1 MKAAQIN
8 AYGDADQLFVGDLP
22 TPKLAADEV
31 LVATYATSVNPID
44 WKAREGLMQ
53 KMFPWQ
59 FPVVLGWD
67 VAGVITEIGSD
78 VKTFKVGDEVFA
90 RPDIYQD
97 GTRGS
102 YAEYVAVRENQL
114 ASKPANI
121 DFNQAAAVPLAGMTA
136 LQILRKL
143 EVGPGKKVLIQA
155 GAGGVGIFA
164 IQLAKLMGA
173 YVATT
178 ASAHNADFVKS
189 LGADEVIDYH
199 TTKIT
204 DVLHDYDAVYD
215 MVNAIDEGIA
225 ILKPTGKL
233 ITISG
238 YPTPEQQAGPQ
249 TVESGYLA
257 ATGED
262 LTYLADLIRED
273 KLQIILDTEFPL
285 TTEGIQAAHHRS
297 ESHHAKGKIVIKV
310 REQPVASAR
319 V

>member
-8 AYGDADQLFVGDLP
+8 AYGDASQLFVAELP
-22 TPKLAADEV
+22 KPTVAADEV
-31 LVATYATSVNPID
+31 LVETYATSINPID
-44 WKAREGLMQ
+44 WKAREGMMQ
-53 KMFPWQ
+53 KMFPWK

-67 VAGVITEIGSD
+67 VAGVITEVGAD

-114 ASKPANI
+114 AYKPANI
-121 DFNQAAAVPLAGMTA
+121 DFKQAAAVPLAGMTA

-155 GAGGVGIFA
+155 GGVGIFA

-178 ASAHNADFVKS
+178 ASAHNAEFVKG

-215 MVNAIDEGIA
+215 MVSAIDEGIA

-262 LTYLADLIRED
+262 LAYLADLIRAD
-273 KLQIILDTEFPL
+273 KLQIVLDEEFPL
-285 TTEGIQAAHHRS
+285 TTEGIQAAHRRS
-297 ESHHAKGKIVIKV
+297 EGHHAKGKIVV
-310 REQPVASAR
+310 RVR
-319 V
+319 